1 MKPLPL
7 LFLSAALLLPLCA
20 LTAQGADRVI
30 LAEDDAGTAA
40 YRDGWKGG
48 GGGSG
53 FGDWK
58 FQKLKA
64 AEGESH
70 AGFFIADAGNNPAS
84 NGVALHGK
92 AFAIYA
98 NGVAFEAAAA
108 FRPLHKA
115 LKAGQTFS
123 FLLQHGTI
131 ARKVERDDPGT
142 GAIGLT
148 LRAGRAAEAVDNYN
162 EGARFEIGT
171 YEGKANY
178 QIFAGEAA
186 TDSGVPLTE
195 GGISISLTL
204 VSADTYDLEIT
215 TLADKKTTTLKGRK
229 LGGTAGTSLES
240 FCIFNRDGEKSDA
253 FFNGFQISGERE

>member
-1 MKPLPL
+1 MKNLPL
-7 LFLSAALLLPLCA
+7 LLVSVVLLLLLCA
-20 LTAQGADRVI
+20 LTGQGADRVI

-58 FQKLKA
+58 FQTLKA
-64 AEGESH
+64 GEGESH
-70 AGFFIADAGNNPAS
+70 AGFFIADAGSNPAS

-92 AFAIYA
+92 AFGLYA

-108 FRPLHKA
+108 FRPLHPA
-115 LKAGQTFS
+115 LKVGQTFS

-131 ARKVERDDPGT
+131 ARKFARDDPGT

-148 LRAGRAAEAVDNYN
+148 LRVGQAAEAAGDYN
-162 EGARFEIGT
+162 HGARFEIGC

-178 QIFAGEAA
+178 QIFDGEAA
-186 TDSGVPLTE
+186 TDSGVPLSE

-204 VSADTYDLEIT
+204 LSADTYDLEIT

-229 LGGTAGTSLES
+229 LGGTAGASLES